1 MENLEIVPLD
11 DGNNDDLPSPGN
23 EIRVAKFDYSFENY
37 FKVMNKMLKISG
49 EEYDSSQFYLNQSE
63 IIQRMSS
70 SAEFIRDWRHF
81 FSKPQAI
88 RFACQSDT
96 SERKVIT
103 KGIKLTQFSSAAVPK
118 DISDGNKVS
127 SHLSED
133 FVMYVGGPVWALDW
147 CPRVHQPDCDVNL
160 EFVAIAAHPPES
172 SYNKVGAA
180 LTGRGV
186 IQIWGLMN
194 PHVKDHDVF
203 SQVKKKSKKNLNNKT
218 STPEGTPLKRARGRP
233 RKEPIN
239 EEVAMDDNDKNVEQS
254 APKNPKGRPKKELVD
269 NFDCSNTHL
278 ESLAIISKDD
288 SAATASKEFSSAKP
302 YTPIRSDRKK
312 TTKKPLYDDSQYVEP
327 ISMKFP
333 EDSSILQFDKTSLGT
348 REAVSKAHDDSIYS
362 DSRVVVPH
370 EDQQQD
376 SKGIDTKVMNLSKLP
391 KPKYEAV
398 DDSTCST
405 QHVQDPVVQLTE
417 DFSDIVP
424 EALDKVVPEKASS
437 RKRKGYEKQTSVKST
452 LTSKSRLAKC
462 KLSSESQDPM
472 GSSATGYS
480 VPLETDPD
488 SCDISEDVS
497 LPRLVMCLA
506 HNGKVAWDIKWRPF
520 DTCANLKHRM
530 GYLGVLLGNGA
541 LEVWEVPLPHAA
553 EAMFSACQ
561 RDGTD
566 PRFIKLKPVFRCVML
581 KCGDRQSIP
590 LTMEWSTA
598 SPHDLILA
606 GCHDGMVA
614 LWKFSANSSLEDTR
628 PLIFFSADILPIRA
642 LAWAPV
648 ASDFESAHIIV
659 TAGHKGVK
667 FWDIRDPF
675 RPLWDVNPVQRVIN
689 GVDWLPDPRCVV
701 LSFDDGE
708 IRIIS
713 LSKAACDVPVTGK
726 PFVGTQ
732 LQGLN
737 SYHCSSSSI
746 WSVQVSRLTGM
757 VAYCCSDGRVLR
769 FQLTTKS
776 VEKDPRRNREP
787 HYLCGAL
794 TTEGSTLNV
803 FSPLPN
809 ELGETPRSRR
819 GHLTISNQEKRAR
832 EQGLKCQTPEDQAIP
847 QSREQGLRCHTPEE
861 QPLALC
867 YNDPGEES
875 GSDDTMVVQK
885 SKTSKTKGASKKKP
899 KADAKHAF
907 RSTDEVPDVE
917 TINEKEVFPSK
928 IVAMH
933 RVRWNMNKGSERWLC
948 YGGAAGIVRCQ
959 EISLV

>member
-1 MENLEIVPLD
+1 MENLQIVPLD
-11 DGNNDDLPSPGN
+11 DGNNDDEDLPSPGN
-23 EIRVAKFDYSFENY
+23 EKIRVAKFDYSYENY
-37 FKVMNKMLKISG
+37 FKVMNKMLEISG
-49 EEYDSSQFYLNQSE
+49 EDVSSQFELNQSE
-63 IIQRMSS
+63 FQRMSS
-70 SAEFIRDWRHF
+70 SLEFIRDWRHF
-81 FSKPQAI
+81 CSKPQAI
-88 RFACQSDT
+88 RFARQRDT
-96 SERKVIT
+96 SERKDIT
-103 KGIKLTQFSSAAVPK
+103 ERIKLTQFSSAAVPK
-118 DISDGNKVS
+118 DTSDGNKAS

-172 SYNKVGAA
+172 SYNKVGSA

-186 IQIWGLMN
+186 IQIWGLLN

-203 SQVKKKSKKNLNNKT
+203 SQVKKKSKKNLSNKT
-218 STPEGTPLKRARGRP
+218 STPEGTPPKKPRGRP
-233 RKEPIN
+233 RKESVS
-239 EEVAMDDNDKNVEQS
+239 EEVAVEDNDKNVKQS
-254 APKNPKGRPKKELVD
+254 APKKPRGRPKKELED
-269 NFDCSNTHL
+269 NFDCSNKHL
-278 ESLAIISKDD
+278 ESLAIISNDD
-288 SAATASKEFSSAKP
+288 SAATDSKEFSSAKP
-302 YTPIRSDRKK
+302 YTPIRSDGKK
-312 TTKKPLYDDSQYVEP
+312 RTKKPLYGDSQYVEP

-333 EDSSILQFDKTSLGT
+333 EDSSILQFDETSLGT
-348 REAVSKAHDDSIYS
+348 KNKS
-362 DSRVVVPH
+362 
-370 EDQQQD
+370 
-376 SKGIDTKVMNLSKLP
+376 
-391 KPKYEAV
+391 KYEAV
-398 DDSTCST
+398 DDSNCST
-405 QHVQDPVVQLTE
+405 QHVQDPVVQLAE

-437 RKRKGYEKQTSVKST
+437 RKRKGYEKQTSVKSA

-462 KLSSESQDPM
+462 KLNSESQDPM
-472 GSSATGYS
+472 GSCATGYS

-488 SCDISEDVS
+488 SCDISEDIS

-506 HNGKVAWDIKWRPF
+506 HNGKVAWDIKWRPV
-520 DTCANLKHRM
+520 DTSANLKHRM
-530 GYLGVLLGNGA
+530 GYLGVLLGSGA

-561 RDGTD
+561 KDGTD
-566 PRFIKLKPVFRCVML
+566 PRFIKLKPVFRCAML

-614 LWKFSANSSLEDTR
+614 LWKFSANSPLKDTK

-648 ASDFESAHIIV
+648 ACDFESANIIV

-675 RPLWDVNPVQRVIN
+675 RPLWDVNPVQRVIY
-689 GVDWLPDPRCVV
+689 GVDWLSDPRCVV

-746 WSVQVSRLTGM
+746 WSVQVSKLTGM

-769 FQLTTKS
+769 FQLTAKS

-803 FSPLPN
+803 FSPLPD

-832 EQGLKCQTPEDQAIP
+832 EQGLKCQMPEDQAIP
-847 QSREQGLRCHTPEE
+847 QAREQGLRCYTPEE

-867 YNDPGEES
+867 YNNDPGVDS
-875 GSDDTMVVQK
+875 GSDDTMVAQK
-885 SKTSKTKGASKKKP
+885 SKTSKTKGTSKKKP
-899 KADAKHAF
+899 KADAKQAF
-907 RSTDEVPDVE
+907 TSTDEVPDVE

-959 EISLV
+959 EISLG